1 MRKDWE
7 ADLLAQAKGQPIHVD
22 EDYDDNDDVDNTQP
36 EPPAVPFLTK
46 LYNHLYGGINFALE
60 HGQGE
65 LMNSLSQALSQLA
78 TFKITKNTTSVQT
91 VVVVNYCFRSLFS
104 TNGDLND
111 IIVR

>member
-1 MRKDWE
+1 M
-7 ADLLAQAKGQPIHVD
+7 
-22 EDYDDNDDVDNTQP
+22 DDAEP
-36 EPPAVPFLTK
+36 EFPPVPSLTE
-46 LYNHLYGGINFALE
+46 LYNHLSGDINFALE

-91 VVVVNYCFRSLFS
+91 VVVVNYCFGSLFS